1 MRNTM
6 GERYALNELPQ
17 KYLALLEPS
26 TALLLVF
33 SCISSMI
40 VAANTLPSALVWA
53 VTILASLLLA
63 SGTNAIRQVHESAT
77 KGNKADNAGR
87 SMFSGRIVAQ
97 NALLF
102 GVALVAWSVLLLGV
116 FVNWLAAGLALAAA
130 LVALVVYAPWLQQ
143 ETGIHKLIA
152 AAAAAIHVLVG
163 WAAATGQIELRA
175 FILFAIVF
183 YWKMPHSLARG
194 LLANI
199 DTAAEDITTMPSAR
213 SENLARYRVLFYS
226 IQLFVISLTPALL
239 LLLPQAPPMLGWV
252 YLLSA
257 LALGLHLIWRAVKL
271 IRLKDK
277 ATARSLY
284 KYSSLYLA
292 FLFLAMIVD
301 RLLL

>member
-6 GERYALNELPQ
+6 GERHALNELPQ
-17 KYLALLEPS
+17 KYIALLEPS

-33 SCISSMI
+33 SCMSSMI
-40 VAANTLPSALVWA
+40 VAANTLPSALVWV

-77 KGNKADNAGR
+77 RGNKADNPGR
-87 SMFSGRIVAQ
+87 SMISGRIVAQ

-102 GVALVAWSVLLLGV
+102 GMALVAWSVLLLGV

-130 LVALVVYAPWLQQ
+130 LVYIVVYLPWLQND
-143 ETGIHKLIA
+143 TGINNLVSA
-152 AAAAAIHVLVG
+152 AAAAVFVLVG

-175 FILFAIVF
+175 FVLFAIVF
-183 YWKMPHSLARG
+183 YWKFPHPLARG

-199 DTAAEDITTMPSAR
+199 DTASEDITTMPSAR
-213 SENLARYRVLFYS
+213 SENLARYRILFYS
-226 IQLFVISLTPALL
+226 IQLFVISLAPALL
-239 LLLPQAPPMLGWV
+239 LLLPQAPTMLGWV

-257 LALGLHLIWRAVKL
+257 LALGLHLIWRAVNL
-271 IRLKDK
+271 IRVANQAASRALY
-277 ATARSLY
+277 RS
-284 KYSSLYLA
+284 SSLYLA
-292 FLFLAMIVD
+292 LLCSAMIVD